1 MKYINSFNINT
12 NNLPEKGLSR
22 QYTIEGEK
30 DAEFILQVFN
40 SAQQFYDF
48 KTKSFSA
55 TFTSTSSLNIKM
67 KGSSYNGNINF
78 PTNASGDTYTILLLA
93 PPDKETELT
102 FASGKNSYSTT
113 ITQVADTTLSFTP
126 VSLAASANY
135 QTFSSTGAASIESVA
150 SPALT
155 SSVVKALDW
164 DLKNTES
171 DAAGFGLRLIRQP
184 INTDWYLQN
193 TEAISS
199 NPAGDGVSNNTVIV
213 ADLTDIATGMELIYH
228 KGTTAPSATTVI
240 TAINQSTKVITFST
254 STAFE
259 DGETMTLRAKGSG
272 VIKKAIGADIDFST
286 WNANVTSA
294 TSAELTKTVRTDIS
308 STTVTLN
315 GTYGIS
321 GGNFV
326 TIAGV
331 GVNNSATNKVVSVSA
346 SSSAGSMVMTLSQ
359 TLSGGTNGTKLY
371 FTGST
376 QTINVKN
383 NIVINKQPSSDREIF
398 LNLDNFITVGRVS

>member
-1 MKYINSFNINT
+1 MKYISGFNIDT
-12 NNLPEKGLSR
+12 SNLPAAALPR
-22 QYTIEGEK
+22 QYTVDGE
-30 DAEFILQVFN
+30 DTAEFILQVFN
-40 SAQQFYDF
+40 SAQAFYDF
-48 KTKSFSA
+48 STKTFSS
-55 TFTSTSSLNIKM
+55 TFTSTSSLKVKM
-67 KGSSYNGNINF
+67 SGSSYNGSISF
-78 PTNASGDTYTILLLA
+78 PANGSGDTYTILLITL
-93 PPDKETELT
+93 PDKDTELA
-102 FASGKNSYSTT
+102 FGAGKYSYSTT
-113 ITQVADTTLSFTP
+113 ITQVADTTLTFTP
-126 VSLAASANY
+126 ATANSASY
-135 QTFSSTGAASIESVA
+135 QTF
-150 SPALT
+150 P
-155 SSVVKALDW
+155 SSVTSVTSPTSTTAITKALSW
-164 DLKNTES
+164 DVVNTDS
-171 DAAGFGLRLIRQP
+171 DAQGFGLRLIRQP
-184 INTDWYLQN
+184 INTDWYFQT

-199 NPAGDGVSNNTVIV
+199 NPAGDGVSNNTVTV
-213 ADLTDIATGMELIYH
+213 ADLTDIATGMVLVYH
-228 KGTTAPSATTVI
+228 KGTTAPSSATTI
-240 TAINQSTKVITFST
+240 TSIDTGAKTITFSGNV
-254 STAFE
+254 AFE
-259 DGETMTLRAKGSG
+259 DSETMTLQARGSS
-272 VIKKAIGADIDFST
+272 VIQKAIGADIDFST

>member
-12 NNLPEKGLSR
+12 SNLTEKGMSR

-55 TFTSTSSLNIKM
+55 TFTSTSSLSVKM